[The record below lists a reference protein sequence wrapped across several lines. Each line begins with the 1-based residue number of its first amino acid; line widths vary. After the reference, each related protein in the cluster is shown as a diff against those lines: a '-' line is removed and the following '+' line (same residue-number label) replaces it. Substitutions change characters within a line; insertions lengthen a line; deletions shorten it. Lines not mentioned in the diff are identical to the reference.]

1 MKNPTGRVFTAS
13 LKPHWDTKKI
23 IEFLQLNKGAFNAYV
38 ITHDKDYNTETGEAV
53 EPHTHIYIE
62 YDTPRK
68 VSTVANLLGVENN
81 FIEIVRNKK
90 GVLRYLTHK
99 DQQTKA
105 KYEDT
110 QVHTNSAIDYTTAVM
125 ASSLTDRQIAE
136 YLINGKGIDLL
147 GVVPSGRLR
156 TIQSFL
162 HFDNSKSIQ
171 TEIQKLNN
179 KLDTIVSFTQDC
191 KILADNLV
199 SALQGAGE
207 KTLQGAKEL
216 ANALGKIKALR

>member
-1 MKNPTGRVFTAS
+1 MATPTGRVFTAS
-13 LKPHWDTKKI
+13 LKPHWDTEKI
-23 IEFLQLNKGAFNAYV
+23 NDFLTLNTGSFSAYV
-38 ITHDKDYNTETGEAV
+38 ITHDKDYNPDTGEII
-53 EPHTHIYIE
+53 EPHTHFYLE

-68 VSTVANLLGVENN
+68 LTTVANLLGVESN
-81 FIEIVRNKK
+81 FVEIARNKM

-105 KYEDT
+105 KYDDT
-110 QVHTNSAIDYTTAVM
+110 QVLTNSATDYTTAVM
-125 ASSLTDRQIAE
+125 ASNLTDRQIAE
-136 YLINGKGIDLL
+136 YIRNGKGIDLL
-147 GVVPSGRLR
+147 GIVPSGRLR

-162 HFDNSKSIQ
+162 HFDRSKAIQ
-171 TEIQKLNN
+171 TEIENLNN

-191 KILADNLV
+191 KVLADSLV

-216 ANALGKIKALR
+216 ATALGKIKALR